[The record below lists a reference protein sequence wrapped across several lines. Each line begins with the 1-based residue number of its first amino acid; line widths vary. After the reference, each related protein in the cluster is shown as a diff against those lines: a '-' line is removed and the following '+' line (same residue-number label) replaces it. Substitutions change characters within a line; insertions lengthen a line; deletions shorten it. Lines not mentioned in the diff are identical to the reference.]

1 MLKLIIADDERIIRE
16 TISNLIDWNSLGIEL
31 IGSCSDGIE
40 AYNMILD
47 ESPDIVMTDIRM
59 PGLSGLDLVERIS
72 QTDLNIQFI
81 ILSGFGEFE
90 YAKTAMKYRV
100 RHYLLKPCNEEQI
113 IESMQEVIQEYYKT
127 RAFLELQ
134 DRQRAL
140 TDNLHHS
147 ILSSIIS
154 EGVSQPE
161 STHPV
166 WESYSRFMDFYNTG
180 YELCFLYYMEEEYLS
195 TGLTA
200 IYGYMKEHAPGIA
213 IHSVYVMN
221 TLMVFFE
228 SHQVSYDHLDSFFR
242 NLGADDFPVHCEYRR
257 QSFTNLS
264 QLLESLLNKIRRYGI
279 IYFMNRLQPVPICNY
294 KNLMA
299 EVEQL
304 TMALTQAGDDQRE
317 ALFEKLQV
325 VLNDI
330 SNPDFIGQLAVSI
343 ILKIATISN
352 SCSPVEIT
360 NYLMRLN
367 HEDDPDTVRSILY
380 ENIHHLLFQIPQ
392 STQRYSAIVEKIMQ
406 YVEENLN
413 NPNLTLKWI
422 AENCLYMNVDYVSKR
437 FIKETGQKFSHYLTN
452 VRIQKAIALLSEEH
466 SEQIQW
472 IAEQVGCGNNPQYFS
487 QIFKKNTG
495 MTPSA
500 YAKRVKDSALGYEVP
515 GL

>member
-16 TISNLIDWNSLGIEL
+16 TISHLIDWNSLGIEL
-31 IGSCSDGIE
+31 IGSCGDGIE

-59 PGLSGLDLVERIS
+59 PGLSGLELVERVF

-90 YAKTAMKYRV
+90 YAKAAMKYRV

-113 IESMQEVIQEYYKT
+113 IESMQEVIQEYYKR
-127 RAFLELQ
+127 RASQELQ
-134 DRQRAL
+134 DQQRAL

-147 ILSSIIS
+147 ILSNIIS

-161 STHPV
+161 STHPA

-180 YELCFLYYMEEEYLS
+180 YELCYLHYMEEDHLS
-195 TGLTA
+195 AGLTA

-213 IHSVYVMN
+213 IHSMYVKN

-228 SHQVSYDHLDSFFR
+228 SHQVSYDRLDSCFR
-242 NLGADDFPVHCEYRR
+242 NLCSDDMPVHFEYRR
-257 QSFTNLS
+257 QSFINLS
-264 QLLESLLNKIRRYGI
+264 QLLENLLSKIRRYGI
-279 IYFMNRLQPVPICNY
+279 IYFMNGLQPVPICNY

-299 EVEQL
+299 EAEQL
-304 TMALTQAGDDQRE
+304 TTALTQADDGQKE
-317 ALFEKLQV
+317 SLFEKLQV

-330 SNPDFIGQLAVSI
+330 SNPDFIRQLAVSI

-360 NYLMRLN
+360 NYLMKLN
-367 HEDDPDTVRSILY
+367 QEDDSDMVRSLLY
-380 ENIHHLLFQIPQ
+380 EDIDQLLFLAPQ
-392 STQRYSAIVEKIMQ
+392 SVQRYSAVVEKIMQ
-406 YVEENLN
+406 YVEDNLN
-413 NPNLTLKWI
+413 NPYLTLKWI
-422 AENCLYMNVDYVSKR
+422 AENCLFMNVDYVSKR
-437 FIKETGQKFSHYLTN
+437 FIKETNQKFSHYLTN
-452 VRIQKAIALLSEEH
+452 VRIQKAIALLSEGH

-500 YAKRVKDSALGYEVP
+500 YAKKINS
-515 GL
+515 

>member
-16 TISNLIDWNSLGIEL
+16 TISHLIDWNSLGIEL

-59 PGLSGLDLVERIS
+59 PGLSGLELVERVA

-90 YAKTAMKYRV
+90 YAKAAMKYRV

-113 IESMQEVIQEYYKT
+113 IESMQEVIQEYYRM
-127 RAFLELQ
+127 RAFQELQ
-134 DRQRAL
+134 DKQRAL
-140 TDNLHHS
+140 TDNLHYS

-161 STHPV
+161 SIRPA

-180 YELCFLYYMEEEYLS
+180 YELCYLHYLEEEQLAA
-195 TGLTA
+195 GLTA

-213 IHSVYVMN
+213 IYSVYVKN

-228 SHQVSYDHLDSFFR
+228 SHQVSYDHLDHFFR
-242 NLGADDFPVHCEYRR
+242 NLWSASAGLPVPFEYRR
-257 QSFTNLS
+257 QSFGNLV
-264 QLLESLLNKIRRYGI
+264 QLLESLLCKIRRYGI

-299 EVEQL
+299 EAEQL
-304 TMALTQAGDDQRE
+304 TTALMQAEDGQKE

-330 SNPDFIGQLAVSI
+330 SNPDFIRQLAVSI

-367 HEDDPDTVRSILY
+367 QEDDSDMVRSLLY
-380 ENIHHLLFQIPQ
+380 EDIRQLLFQAPQ
-392 STQRYSAIVEKIMQ
+392 STQRYSAVVEKIMQ

-437 FIKETGQKFSHYLTN
+437 FIKETNQKFSHYLTN
-452 VRIQKAIALLSEEH
+452 VRIQRAIALLSEGH

-495 MTPSA
+495 VTPSA
-500 YAKRVKDSALGYEVP
+500 YAKKLNG
-515 GL
+515 GM